1 MRRRRLWSWLL
12 SLGIVLALAGTAA
25 TQSKQARSVDLL
37 LRGGLVV
44 DGSGAT
50 PRVADVGIQGD
61 RIVFVGNAAKARVTA
76 ARTIDVKGLV
86 VAPGFI
92 DPHTHVGG
100 DLSDPAR
107 NANLCYLMQGVTT
120 VVVGNDGAGPIK
132 VAETLERWE
141 KQGIG
146 TNAALYV
153 GHGTVRGEVLGPGDV
168 QPTPEQME
176 QMKALVRQAMQEG
189 ALGFST
195 GLFYVPGSFAKTEE
209 VIELSR
215 VAGEMGGIYDS
226 HMRDEDSYSIGV
238 LGSIQETIRIGR
250 EAHIPVHIAHIKALG
265 PAVWGKSVEAIEMIR
280 KARAEGV
287 DVTADQYPYVAS
299 GSNLIASLLP
309 AWAQAGRRTE
319 VLARLT
325 DPVNRA
331 RLLEEM
337 AENLKRR
344 GGADSLLFT
353 SQRATELV
361 GRRLAEVAK
370 ERKQDPVEAALGI
383 ITEYLQKEAAGGSLA
398 VASFNMS
405 EQDIERFMQQDWVM
419 TGSDGSRG
427 HPRLFGTFPK
437 KLREYVYTKKLI
449 TLPFAVH
456 QSSVRTAET
465 LHLRDRGLLKP
476 GYFADV
482 IAFDPATIADRST
495 YEDPEVLAVGMK
507 YVVVSGKLAVEN
519 GEYTKVLAGK
529 PLRRNQ

>member
-1 MRRRRLWSWLL
+1 MRRGKLSSWLL
-12 SLGIVLALAGTAA
+12 SLGIVLALAGAAA
-25 TQSKQARSVDLL
+25 TQSKQAKSVDVL

-50 PRVADVGIQGD
+50 PRVGDVGIQGE
-61 RIVFVGNAAKARVTA
+61 RIVFVGDAAKARVTA

-132 VAETLERWE
+132 IAETLERWG

-153 GHGTVRGEVLGPGDV
+153 GHGTVRGEILGPGDV

-215 VAGEMGGIYDS
+215 VAGEMGGLYDS

-299 GSNLIASLLP
+299 GSGLMPSLLP
-309 AWAQAGRRTE
+309 AWAQAGRRAE

-325 DPVNRA
+325 DPANRA

-353 SQRATELV
+353 SRRATELV

-370 ERKQDPVEAALGI
+370 ERKQHPVEAALAI
-383 ITEYLQKEAAGGSLA
+383 ITEYTQKEMGGALA

-507 YVVVSGKLAVEN
+507 YVVVNGKLGVEN
-519 GEYTKVLAGK
+519 GEYTKALAGK